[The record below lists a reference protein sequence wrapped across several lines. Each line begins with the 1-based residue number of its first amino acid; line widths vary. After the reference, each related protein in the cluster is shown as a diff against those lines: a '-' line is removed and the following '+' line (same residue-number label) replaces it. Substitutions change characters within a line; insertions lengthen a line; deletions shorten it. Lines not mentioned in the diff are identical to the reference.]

1 MATKKK
7 LPLSDSALEMV
18 AQRFRLLG
26 EPQRLRILQALEA
39 GELSVGALCA
49 RTGATQP
56 NVSKHLAAL
65 FDGGLIERRRDG
77 NNVLYQIADP
87 RVFLVCKLVYRSKS
101 RTGNTAGHL
110 RCPRRNRELC
120 QKVSDRDF

>member
-1 MATKKK
+1 VTTKKR
-7 LPLSDSALEMV
+7 LPLSDTALEMV

-77 NNVLYQIADP
+77 NNVLYAIADP
-87 RVFLVCKLVYRSKS
+87 VVFLLCELVCRSKS
-101 RTGNTAGHL
+101 KQGARQAIVMRKATGSFAG
-110 RCPRRNRELC
+110 
-120 QKVSDRDF
+120 K